1 MAIATRSNPILDIK
15 PFGGTMDDTVK
26 KAVRTIRAT
35 AKEREAA
42 VKLVGDRR
50 LTTLIRKAT
59 ADLSRRRMAA
69 RDRLVLEAT
78 YANAVVDVV
87 EETLDIKGPGD
98 FDHDGFV
105 LGVLDY
111 LKSND
116 GPVEKFTDALFEA
129 VKSAEHLSVDA
140 AEEAMVKKQLG
151 GMEISVRPGLAIR
164 DVVRVVEE
172 VKRLGNLDDRIREW
186 AAADGLSE
194 DHERLDDRTVSVMR
208 DLWIRRGFKKP
219 TKKQVEDGEFDE
231 HFLTLYNE
239 AVASVRGEDD
249 PLDRIVGGGRG
260 GGGSPWNFTVETFDD
275 IEEQGVEPK
284 NILAAG
290 AIDYIYELGE
300 RMGLFRLAEAMV
312 LNWSAGAIDVS
323 EGDPAE
329 KLYRYW
335 KQLDRRSSPEE
346 RGMLYRRVLD
356 KGTTNVLD
364 RMVPNEHF
372 SRLWHQLLAEVADF
386 IEKSEKVD
394 TGASRTSPVKRS
406 RIFQATKEL
415 QYNLTEYCTGMAHI
429 QAEELY
435 AQLTEA
441 IEIFRDED
449 IIAHFGGSRR
459 KNMWTVIERLSKAE
473 FGDSPP
479 IGAIRSLAVDGN
491 RIFRWVADFEQSS
504 VSEDDF
510 DEFLEAA
517 ETYILNRSLVD
528 EVLQDVETDD
538 GFEDDFEDDFQDDFE
553 DDFQDDFGDDF

>member
-1 MAIATRSNPILDIK
+1 
-15 PFGGTMDDTVK
+15 
-26 KAVRTIRAT
+26 
-35 AKEREAA
+35 
-42 VKLVGDRR
+42 
-50 LTTLIRKAT
+50 
-59 ADLSRRRMAA
+59 
-69 RDRLVLEAT
+69 
-78 YANAVVDVV
+78 
-87 EETLDIKGPGD
+87 
-98 FDHDGFV
+98 
-105 LGVLDY
+105 
-111 LKSND
+111 
-116 GPVEKFTDALFEA
+116 
-129 VKSAEHLSVDA
+129 
-140 AEEAMVKKQLG
+140 
-151 GMEISVRPGLAIR
+151 
-164 DVVRVVEE
+164 
-172 VKRLGNLDDRIREW
+172 
-186 AAADGLSE
+186 
-194 DHERLDDRTVSVMR
+194 
-208 DLWIRRGFKKP
+208 
-219 TKKQVEDGEFDE
+219 
-231 HFLTLYNE
+231 
-239 AVASVRGEDD
+239 
-249 PLDRIVGGGRG
+249 
-260 GGGSPWNFTVETFDD
+260 
-275 IEEQGVEPK
+275 
-284 NILAAG
+284 
-290 AIDYIYELGE
+290 
-300 RMGLFRLAEAMV
+300 MV